1 MLGRTEEALKKNK
14 DCSLLREVS
23 DGDPQKP
30 AETTKMATVYMVQ
43 LCPSLLKII
52 LLCTDNGNF
61 IL

>member
-30 AETTKMATVYMVQ
+30 ADNYKDGHCVYGTALSKFAEDYSIMY
-43 LCPSLLKII
+43 
-52 LLCTDNGNF
+52 
-61 IL
+61 